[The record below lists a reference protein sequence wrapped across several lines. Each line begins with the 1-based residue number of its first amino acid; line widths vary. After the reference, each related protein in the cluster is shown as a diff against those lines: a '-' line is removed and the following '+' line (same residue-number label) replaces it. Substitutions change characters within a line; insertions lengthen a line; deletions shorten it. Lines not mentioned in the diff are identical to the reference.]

1 MKAYNAPDN
10 KHFGRTFWRDVFVL
24 LLVTFICAT
33 GIVLTLK
40 YSIEYG
46 W

>member
-1 MKAYNAPDN
+1 MKAYNAPNDKN
-10 KHFGRTFWRDVFVL
+10 FGRTLLRDIIMI

-40 YSIEYG
+40 YSIQYG

>member
-1 MKAYNAPDN
+1 MKAYNIKDDKKFA
-10 KHFGRTFWRDVFVL
+10 RVFWRDVIVI